1 MKINSYGSD
10 IRNQPLDGVGRPAA
24 AAGNDAAPTSA
35 PAAATGDQLQLSSD
49 ARLME
54 TAMRA
59 VQQMPDIRGDVVER
73 MQALLAKGQI
83 GNDPHALADTLID
96 RMLAVSPATQP

>member
-35 PAAATGDQLQLSSD
+35 PAAATGDQL
-49 ARLME
+49 
-54 TAMRA
+54 
-59 VQQMPDIRGDVVER
+59 QQMPDIRGDVVER